1 MTADRPV
8 VRRRAPATALV
19 VELGRSRGSMAVA
32 AGIALARAHQ
42 TADGGWVL
50 LAELDAR
57 GGDLLERLTLGSTP
71 RAGLDGRLPAGA
83 RQLAER
89 LAGAELEGVVGD
101 GLRATPPALTDYLVE
116 VAGVR
121 GLRVLLGDHL
131 VGGAAMAGPVIGPR
145 LSELAGLGGADAVV
159 IDGGPWTSAEPD
171 RLAGVHIVYAVIEAS
186 SASQNARCLAELSA
200 MWRLLGN
207 SATRRRLVAVVVDP
221 IGDPQELR
229 DLFEGETSTTGQHDR
244 HRVVMLAGRRQRRLL
259 RELAAGRWSHLS
271 PKVLA
276 AFVDLASPID
286 EPLPVRPVVPSSP
299 SSSPQVAVD
308 EHAYLTAVTRPSL
321 PVAPVGDR
329 PQPDPEFWPFEDG
342 EGLPVEPE
350 APSQGGPPDAGRVWA
365 ETKLAED
372 PATGCAEERR
382 RRLSPAVRAALQA
395 QAGVRY
401 GAPSGEW
408 PPLHDSTGG
417 QETTS

>member
-1 MTADRPV
+1 MTANCPP
-8 VRRRAPATALV
+8 VRRRVPATALV
-19 VELGRSRGSMAVA
+19 VELGRSRGSTAVA

-42 TADGGWVL
+42 TGDGGWVL

-89 LAGAELEGVVGD
+89 LAGADLEGVLGD
-101 GLRATPPALTDYLVE
+101 GRRATPPALTDYLVE

-121 GLRVLLGDHL
+121 GLRILLGDHL
-131 VGGAAMAGPVIGPR
+131 VGGAAMAAPVIGPR
-145 LSELAGLGGADAVV
+145 LAELAGIAGADAVV
-159 IDGGPWTSAEPD
+159 VDGGPWTSAEPG
-171 RLAGVHIVYAVIEAS
+171 RLAGADIVYAVIEAS
-186 SASQNARCLAELSA
+186 SASQNARCLAELTA

-221 IGDPQELR
+221 IADPAELR
-229 DLFEGETSTTGQHDR
+229 DLFEGETSTTGRHDR
-244 HRVVMLAGRRQRRLL
+244 HRVVVLAGRRQRRLL
-259 RELAAGRWSHLS
+259 RELAAGRWSYLS
-271 PKVLA
+271 PKLLG

-286 EPLPVRPVVPSSP
+286 EPLPVRPVAQSRP
-299 SSSPQVAVD
+299 SSSPQVAAD
-308 EHAYLTAVTRPSL
+308 EHAYLTAATPPSL

-329 PQPDPEFWPFEDG
+329 PQPDPELWPFEDG
-342 EGLPVEPE
+342 EGLPVELE
-350 APSQGGPPDAGRVWA
+350 APGQGGPPDAGRVGA
-365 ETKLAED
+365 ERDLAED
-372 PATGCAEERR
+372 PATGCAEDRR

-395 QAGVRY
+395 QAGDRH

-408 PPLHDSTGG
+408 PPPHHGTGG